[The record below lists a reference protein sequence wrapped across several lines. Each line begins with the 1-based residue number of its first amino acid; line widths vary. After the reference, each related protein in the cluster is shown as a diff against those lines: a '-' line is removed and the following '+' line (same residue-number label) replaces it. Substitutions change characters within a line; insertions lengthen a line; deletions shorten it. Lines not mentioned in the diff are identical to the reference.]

1 MILRCIC
8 PTSGSTQSASSST
21 RRGLGEE
28 EFKADQRTIDAVAWD
43 LAIVGEAVKNIPSE
57 VEDKAPRIEWRKIA
71 GFRDVLVH
79 GYFGIDTDILW
90 DVVENEAERLLDA
103 VEGIDL
109 E

>member
-1 MILRCIC
+1 MILRFREH
-8 PTSGSTQSASSST
+8 TGRVLQYTK
-21 RRGLGEE
+21 GMGEG
-28 EFKADQRTIDAVAWD
+28 EFKADQRTIDAVAWNR
-43 LAIVGEAVKNIPSE
+43 AIVGEAGKNIPSE

-90 DVVENEAERLLDA
+90 DVVENEIEPLLEA
-103 VEGIDL
+103 VEGLDV